1 MYKAGIIGERGSV
14 LGFMALGFS
23 VLEAEDAAAARD
35 QLHRAAKSG
44 EYAVLFLI
52 ENYAEELAEDIARY
66 KDAPLPAITIIP
78 GRDGGNGYGMA
89 QLKNAVERA
98 IGADILFKE

>member
-1 MYKAGIIGERGSV
+1 MYKAAIIGDRGSA

-23 VLEAEDAAAARD
+23 VLEAEDVAAAKD
-35 QLHRAAKSG
+35 LLHRAAKSG
-44 EYAVLFLI
+44 EYAVLFLT

-66 KDAPLPAITIIP
+66 KDSHLPAITIIP
-78 GRDGGNGYGMA
+78 GRDGGHGYGMA
-89 QLKNAVERA
+89 QLKTAVERA

>member
-1 MYKAGIIGERGSV
+1 MYKAAIIGDRGSA

-23 VLEAEDAAAARD
+23 VLEAEDAAAAKD
-35 QLHRAAKSG
+35 LLHRATKNG
-44 EYAVLFLI
+44 EYAVLFLT

-78 GRDGGNGYGMA
+78 GRDGGHGYGMA